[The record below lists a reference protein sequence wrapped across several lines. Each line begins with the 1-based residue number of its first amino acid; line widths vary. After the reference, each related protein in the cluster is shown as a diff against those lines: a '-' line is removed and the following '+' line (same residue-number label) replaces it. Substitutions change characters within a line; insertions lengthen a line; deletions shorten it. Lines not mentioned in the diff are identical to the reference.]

1 MLYGCLFKNKEV
13 KIMNELKKYV
23 KITIGCLLISLGLN
37 IFIVPSRLVASGTLG
52 LTSILSYNYGFNI
65 AALLLIINV
74 WTLWLIYMIYDK
86 KRLEQYLV
94 PTLLLPIIIYLTS
107 FIQIDLT
114 HDVEEFLIILAGSFI
129 MGMGYS
135 FMYKEGFKTGA
146 INILE
151 DMFNDFSKKNTRFIS
166 RSFDVILILVSLY
179 CYGLEQTLYS
189 VIGIIIIRYMTT
201 KARIGISD
209 SKAFYIITTK
219 EKEIKSFL
227 MDELHYD
234 LTAFDAEG
242 GFSKK
247 KSKVIMS
254 VISTKDYFR
263 VKEGI
268 SLIDP
273 KAFISIT
280 DNYEAINKNVTINKE

>member
-1 MLYGCLFKNKEV
+1 MIEV
-13 KIMNELKKYV
+13 KKYS
-23 KITIGCLLISLGLN
+23 KILLGCLLISLGLN
-37 IFIVPSRLVASGTLG
+37 IFIIPSKLIPSGILG
-52 LTSILSYNYGFNI
+52 LTSMLSYGYGFNN

-86 KRLEQYLV
+86 DRLKQYLI
-94 PTLLLPIIIYLTS
+94 PTLALPLFIYLTS
-107 FIQIDLT
+107 YIHIDLT
-114 HDVEEFLIILAGSFI
+114 GSVEELLIAIAGSFI
-129 MGMGYS
+129 MGYGYS
-135 FMYKEGFKTGA
+135 LMYKEGFKTGA
-146 INILE
+146 IYILE
-151 DMFNDFSKKNTRFIS
+151 DIYNDFAKKNTRLLS
-166 RSFDVILILVSLY
+166 RGFDVVLVLATMKI
-179 CYGLEQTLYS
+179 YGIEQALYS
-189 VIGIIIIRYMTT
+189 TIVIVIIRYMTT

-219 EKEIKSFL
+219 EKEIKKYL
-227 MDELHYD
+227 MEELHHD

-247 KSKVIMS
+247 KSRVIMS

-268 SLIDP
+268 QLIDP

-280 DNYEAINKNVTINKE
+280 DNYEVMNRNVKINEE

>member
-1 MLYGCLFKNKEV
+1 MIEA
-13 KIMNELKKYV
+13 KKYS
-23 KITIGCLLISLGLN
+23 KILLGCLLISLGLN
-37 IFIVPSRLVASGTLG
+37 LFIIPSKLIPSGILG
-52 LTSILSYNYGFNI
+52 LTSMLSYSYGFNN

-86 KRLEQYLV
+86 DRLKQYLI
-94 PTLLLPIIIYLTS
+94 PTLALPLFIYLTS
-107 FIQIDLT
+107 YIHIDLT
-114 HDVEEFLIILAGSFI
+114 GSVEELLIAIAGSFI
-129 MGMGYS
+129 MGYGYGL
-135 FMYKEGFKTGA
+135 MYKEGFKTGS

-151 DMFNDFSKKNTRFIS
+151 DVYNDFTHKNTRILS
-166 RSFDVILILVSLY
+166 RGFDVILVLVTMKI
-179 CYGLEQTLYS
+179 YGIEQALYS
-189 VIGIIIIRYMTT
+189 TIVIVIIRYMTT

-219 EKEIKSFL
+219 EKEIKKYL
-227 MDELHYD
+227 MEELHHD

-247 KSKVIMS
+247 KSRVIMS

-268 SLIDP
+268 QLIDP

-280 DNYEAINKNVTINKE
+280 DNYEVMNKNVKINEE

>member
-1 MLYGCLFKNKEV
+1 MIEV
-13 KIMNELKKYV
+13 KKYS
-23 KITIGCLLISLGLN
+23 KILLGCILISLGLN
-37 IFIVPSRLVASGTLG
+37 IFIIPSKLIPSGILG
-52 LTSILSYNYGFNI
+52 LTSMLSYGYGFNN

-86 KRLEQYLV
+86 ERLKQYLI
-94 PTLLLPIIIYLTS
+94 PTLALPLFIYLTS
-107 FIQIDLT
+107 FIYIDLT
-114 HDVEEFLIILAGSFI
+114 NSVEELLIAIAGSFI
-129 MGMGYS
+129 MGYGYGL
-135 FMYKEGFKTGA
+135 MYKEGFKTGS

-151 DMFNDFSKKNTRFIS
+151 DIYNDFAKKNTRILS
-166 RSFDVILILVSLY
+166 RGFDVILVLVTMKI
-179 CYGLEQTLYS
+179 YGIEQALYS
-189 VIGIIIIRYMTT
+189 TIVIVIIRHMTT

-219 EKEIKSFL
+219 EKEIKKYL
-227 MDELHYD
+227 MEELHHD

-247 KSKVIMS
+247 KSRVIMS

-268 SLIDP
+268 QLIDP

-280 DNYEAINKNVTINKE
+280 DNFEVMNRNVKINEE

>member
-1 MLYGCLFKNKEV
+1 MEEV
-13 KIMNELKKYV
+13 KKYS
-23 KITIGCLLISLGLN
+23 KILLGCLLISLGLN
-37 IFIVPSRLVASGTLG
+37 IFIIPSRLIPSGILG
-52 LTSILSYNYGFNI
+52 LTSMLSYNYGFNN

-86 KRLEQYLV
+86 DRLKQYLI
-94 PTLLLPIIIYLTS
+94 PTLALPLFIYATSYIHINLTGN
-107 FIQIDLT
+107 
-114 HDVEEFLIILAGSFI
+114 VEELLIAIAGAFV
-129 MGMGYS
+129 MGYGYS
-135 FMYKEGFKTGA
+135 LMYKEGFKTGS

-151 DMFNDFSKKNTRFIS
+151 DIYNDFTKKNTRLLS
-166 RSFDVILILVSLY
+166 RGFDVILILVTMIIF
-179 CYGLEQTLYS
+179 GIEQALYS
-189 VIGIIIIRYMTT
+189 TIVIIIIRYMTT

-219 EKEIKSFL
+219 EKEVKKYL
-227 MDELHYD
+227 MEELHHD

-247 KSKVIMS
+247 KSRVIMS

-268 SLIDP
+268 QLIDP

-280 DNYEAINKNVTINKE
+280 DNYEVMNKNVKINEE

>member
-1 MLYGCLFKNKEV
+1 MIEV
-13 KIMNELKKYV
+13 KKYS
-23 KITIGCLLISLGLN
+23 KILLGCLLISLGLN
-37 IFIVPSRLVASGTLG
+37 IFIIPSKLIPSGILG
-52 LTSILSYNYGFNI
+52 LTSMLSYGYGFNN

-86 KRLEQYLV
+86 DRLKQYLI
-94 PTLLLPIIIYLTS
+94 PTLALPLFIYLTS
-107 FIQIDLT
+107 YIHIDLT
-114 HDVEEFLIILAGSFI
+114 GSVEELLIAIAGSFI
-129 MGMGYS
+129 MGYGYS
-135 FMYKEGFKTGA
+135 LMYKEGFKTGA

-151 DMFNDFSKKNTRFIS
+151 DIYNDFSKKNTRLLS
-166 RSFDVILILVSLY
+166 RGFDVVLILATMKI
-179 CYGLEQTLYS
+179 YGIEQALYS
-189 VIGIIIIRYMTT
+189 TIVIVIIRYMTT

-219 EKEIKSFL
+219 EKEIKKYL
-227 MDELHYD
+227 MEELHHD

-247 KSKVIMS
+247 KSRVIMS

-268 SLIDP
+268 QLIDP

-280 DNYEAINKNVTINKE
+280 DNYEVMNKNVKINEE

>member
-1 MLYGCLFKNKEV
+1 MVEV
-13 KIMNELKKYV
+13 KKYS
-23 KITIGCLLISLGLN
+23 KILLGCLLISLGLN
-37 IFIVPSRLVASGTLG
+37 IFIIPSKLIPSGILG
-52 LTSILSYNYGFNI
+52 LTTMLSYGYGFNN
-65 AALLLIINV
+65 AALLVIINV

-86 KRLEQYLV
+86 DRLKQYLV
-94 PTLLLPIIIYLTS
+94 PTLALPLFIYLTS
-107 FIQIDLT
+107 YIHIDIT
-114 HDVEEFLIILAGSFI
+114 SSVEELLIAIAGSFI
-129 MGMGYS
+129 MGYGYGL
-135 FMYKEGFKTGA
+135 MYKEGFKTGS

-151 DMFNDFSKKNTRFIS
+151 DIYNDFAKKNTRILS
-166 RSFDVILILVSLY
+166 RGFDVILVLVTMKI
-179 CYGLEQTLYS
+179 YGIEQALYS
-189 VIGIIIIRYMTT
+189 TIVIVIIRYITT

-219 EKEIKSFL
+219 EKEIKKYL
-227 MDELHYD
+227 MEELHHD

-247 KSKVIMS
+247 KSRVIMT

-268 SLIDP
+268 QLIDP

-280 DNYEAINKNVTINKE
+280 DNFEVMNRNVKINEE

>member
-1 MLYGCLFKNKEV
+1 
-13 KIMNELKKYV
+13 MNQIKKYI
-23 KITIGCLLISLGLN
+23 KIIIGCLLISIGLN
-37 IFIVPSRLVASGTLG
+37 IFIIPSKLIPSGILG
-52 LTSILSYNYGFNI
+52 LTSMLSYGYGFNN

-86 KRLEQYLV
+86 DRLKQYLI
-94 PTLLLPIIIYLTS
+94 PTLALPLFIYLTS
-107 FIQIDLT
+107 YINIDLT
-114 HDVEEFLIILAGSFI
+114 GSVEELLIAIAGSFI
-129 MGMGYS
+129 MGYGYS
-135 FMYKEGFKTGA
+135 LMYKEGFKTGA

-151 DMFNDFSKKNTRFIS
+151 DIYNDFSKKNTRLLS
-166 RSFDVILILVSLY
+166 RGFDVVLVLATMKI
-179 CYGLEQTLYS
+179 YGIEQALYS
-189 VIGIIIIRYMTT
+189 TIVIVIIRYMTT

-219 EKEIKSFL
+219 EKEIKKYL
-227 MDELHYD
+227 MEELHHD

-247 KSKVIMS
+247 KSRVIMS

-268 SLIDP
+268 QLIDP

-280 DNYEAINKNVTINKE
+280 DNYEVMNKNVKINEE

>member
-1 MLYGCLFKNKEV
+1 MIEV
-13 KIMNELKKYV
+13 KKYS
-23 KITIGCLLISLGLN
+23 KILLGCLLISLGLN
-37 IFIVPSRLVASGTLG
+37 IFIIPSKLIPSGILG
-52 LTSILSYNYGFNI
+52 LTSMLSYGYGFNN

-86 KRLEQYLV
+86 DRLKQYLI
-94 PTLLLPIIIYLTS
+94 PTLALPLFIYLTS
-107 FIQIDLT
+107 YINIDLT
-114 HDVEEFLIILAGSFI
+114 GSVEELLIAIAGSFI
-129 MGMGYS
+129 MGYGYS
-135 FMYKEGFKTGA
+135 LMYKEGFKTGA

-151 DMFNDFSKKNTRFIS
+151 DIYNDFSKKNTRLLS
-166 RSFDVILILVSLY
+166 RGFDVVLVLATMKI
-179 CYGLEQTLYS
+179 YGIEQALYS
-189 VIGIIIIRYMTT
+189 TIVIVIIRYMTT

-219 EKEIKSFL
+219 EKEIKKYL
-227 MDELHYD
+227 MEELHHD

-247 KSKVIMS
+247 KSRVIMS

-268 SLIDP
+268 QLIDP

-280 DNYEAINKNVTINKE
+280 DNYEVMNRNVKINEE

>member
-1 MLYGCLFKNKEV
+1 MIEV
-13 KIMNELKKYV
+13 KKYS
-23 KITIGCLLISLGLN
+23 KILLGCLLISLGLN
-37 IFIVPSRLVASGTLG
+37 IFIIPSKLIPSGILG
-52 LTSILSYNYGFNI
+52 LTSMLSYGYGFNN

-86 KRLEQYLV
+86 DRLKQYLI
-94 PTLLLPIIIYLTS
+94 PTLALPLFIYLTS
-107 FIQIDLT
+107 YIHIDLT
-114 HDVEEFLIILAGSFI
+114 GSVEELLIAIAGSFI
-129 MGMGYS
+129 MGYGYS
-135 FMYKEGFKTGA
+135 LMYKEGFKTGA

-151 DMFNDFSKKNTRFIS
+151 DIYNDFAKKNTRLLS
-166 RSFDVILILVSLY
+166 RGFDVVLVLATMKIF
-179 CYGLEQTLYS
+179 GIEQALYS
-189 VIGIIIIRYMTT
+189 TIVIVIIRYMTT

-219 EKEIKSFL
+219 EKEIKKYL
-227 MDELHYD
+227 MEELHHD

-247 KSKVIMS
+247 KSRVIMS
-254 VISTKDYFR
+254 VISTKDYFK

-268 SLIDP
+268 QLIDP

-280 DNYEAINKNVTINKE
+280 DNYEVMNRNVKINEE

>member
-1 MLYGCLFKNKEV
+1 MIEV
-13 KIMNELKKYV
+13 KKYS
-23 KITIGCLLISLGLN
+23 KILLGCLLISLGLN
-37 IFIVPSRLVASGTLG
+37 IFIIPSKLIPSGILG
-52 LTSILSYNYGFNI
+52 LTSMLSYGYGFNN

-86 KRLEQYLV
+86 DRLKQYLI
-94 PTLLLPIIIYLTS
+94 PTLALPLFIYLTS
-107 FIQIDLT
+107 YIHIDLT
-114 HDVEEFLIILAGSFI
+114 GSVEELLIAIAGSFI
-129 MGMGYS
+129 MGYGYS
-135 FMYKEGFKTGA
+135 LMYKEGFKTGA

-151 DMFNDFSKKNTRFIS
+151 DIYNDFSKKNTRLLS
-166 RSFDVILILVSLY
+166 RGFDVVLVLATMKI
-179 CYGLEQTLYS
+179 YGIEQALYS
-189 VIGIIIIRYMTT
+189 TIVIVIIRYMTT

-219 EKEIKSFL
+219 EKEIKKYL
-227 MDELHYD
+227 MEELHHD

-247 KSKVIMS
+247 KSRVIMS
-254 VISTKDYFR
+254 VISTKDYFK

-268 SLIDP
+268 QLIDP

-280 DNYEAINKNVTINKE
+280 DNYEVMNRNVKINEE

>member
-1 MLYGCLFKNKEV
+1 MIEA
-13 KIMNELKKYV
+13 KKYS
-23 KITIGCLLISLGLN
+23 KILLGCLLISLGLN
-37 IFIVPSRLVASGTLG
+37 LFIIPSKLIPSGILG
-52 LTSILSYNYGFNI
+52 LTSMLSYSYGFNN

-86 KRLEQYLV
+86 DRLKQYLI
-94 PTLLLPIIIYLTS
+94 PTLALPLFIYLTS
-107 FIQIDLT
+107 YIHIDLT
-114 HDVEEFLIILAGSFI
+114 GSVEELLIAIAGSFI
-129 MGMGYS
+129 MGYGYGL
-135 FMYKEGFKTGA
+135 MYKEGFKTGS

-151 DMFNDFSKKNTRFIS
+151 DVYNDFTHKNTRLLS
-166 RSFDVILILVSLY
+166 RGFDVVLVLATMKI
-179 CYGLEQTLYS
+179 YGIEQALYS
-189 VIGIIIIRYMTT
+189 TIVIVIIRYMTT

-219 EKEIKSFL
+219 EKEIKKYL
-227 MDELHYD
+227 MEELHHD

-247 KSKVIMS
+247 KSRVIMS

-268 SLIDP
+268 QLIDP

-280 DNYEAINKNVTINKE
+280 DNYEVMNRNVKINEE

>member
-1 MLYGCLFKNKEV
+1 MIEV
-13 KIMNELKKYV
+13 KKYS
-23 KITIGCLLISLGLN
+23 KILLGCLLISLGLN
-37 IFIVPSRLVASGTLG
+37 IFIIPSKLIPSGILG
-52 LTSILSYNYGFNI
+52 LTSMLSYGYGFNN

-86 KRLEQYLV
+86 DRLKQYLI
-94 PTLLLPIIIYLTS
+94 PTLALPLFIYLTS
-107 FIQIDLT
+107 YIHIDLT
-114 HDVEEFLIILAGSFI
+114 ESVEELLIAIAGSFI
-129 MGMGYS
+129 MGYGYS
-135 FMYKEGFKTGA
+135 LMYKEGFKTGA

-151 DMFNDFSKKNTRFIS
+151 DIYNDFSKKNTRLLS
-166 RSFDVILILVSLY
+166 RGFDVVLVLATMKI
-179 CYGLEQTLYS
+179 YGIEQALYS
-189 VIGIIIIRYMTT
+189 TIVIVIIRYMTT

-219 EKEIKSFL
+219 EKEIKKYL
-227 MDELHYD
+227 MEELHHD

-247 KSKVIMS
+247 KSRVIMS
-254 VISTKDYFR
+254 VISTKDYFK

-268 SLIDP
+268 QLIDP

-280 DNYEAINKNVTINKE
+280 DNYEVMNRNVKINEE

>member
-1 MLYGCLFKNKEV
+1 MIEA
-13 KIMNELKKYV
+13 KKYS
-23 KITIGCLLISLGLN
+23 KILLGCLLISLGLN
-37 IFIVPSRLVASGTLG
+37 LFIIPSKLIPSGILG
-52 LTSILSYNYGFNI
+52 LTSMLSYGYGFNN

-86 KRLEQYLV
+86 DRLKQYLI
-94 PTLLLPIIIYLTS
+94 PTLAFPLFIYLTS
-107 FIQIDLT
+107 YIHIDLT
-114 HDVEEFLIILAGSFI
+114 GSVEELLIAIAGSFI
-129 MGMGYS
+129 MGYGYGL
-135 FMYKEGFKTGA
+135 MYKEGFKTGS

-151 DMFNDFSKKNTRFIS
+151 DVYNDFTHKNTRILS
-166 RSFDVILILVSLY
+166 RGFDVILVLVTMKI
-179 CYGLEQTLYS
+179 YGIEQALYS
-189 VIGIIIIRYMTT
+189 TIVIVIIRYMTT

-219 EKEIKSFL
+219 EKEIKKYL
-227 MDELHYD
+227 MEELHHD

-247 KSKVIMS
+247 KSRVIMS

-268 SLIDP
+268 QLIDP

-280 DNYEAINKNVTINKE
+280 DNYEVMNKNVKINEE

>member
-1 MLYGCLFKNKEV
+1 MEEV
-13 KIMNELKKYV
+13 KKYS
-23 KITIGCLLISLGLN
+23 KILLGCLLISLGLN
-37 IFIVPSRLVASGTLG
+37 IFIIPSRLIPSGILG
-52 LTSILSYNYGFNI
+52 LTSMLSYNYGFNN

-86 KRLEQYLV
+86 DRLKQYLI
-94 PTLLLPIIIYLTS
+94 PTLALPLFIYATSYIHINLTGN
-107 FIQIDLT
+107 
-114 HDVEEFLIILAGSFI
+114 VEELLIAIAGAFV
-129 MGMGYS
+129 MGYGYS
-135 FMYKEGFKTGA
+135 LMYKEGFKTGS

-151 DMFNDFSKKNTRFIS
+151 DIYNDFTKKNTRLLS
-166 RSFDVILILVSLY
+166 RGFDVILILVTMIIF
-179 CYGLEQTLYS
+179 GIEQALYS
-189 VIGIIIIRYMTT
+189 TIVIIIIRYMTT

-219 EKEIKSFL
+219 EKEVKKYL
-227 MDELHYD
+227 MEELHHD
-234 LTAFDAEG
+234 LTAFVAEG

-247 KSKVIMS
+247 KSRVIMS

-268 SLIDP
+268 QLIDP

-280 DNYEAINKNVTINKE
+280 DNYEVMNKNVKINEE